1 MQVPA
6 PYPTQNHRARQCQPR
21 TREFH
26 WATPASI
33 SCLCGPCRFWTP
45 ALLRTTEQGS
55 VNPEPGSSTGP
66 HLLASVASAA
76 HAGSGPLPY
85 SEPQSKAVPGPAVAS
100 RGPYNPA
107 AVLPTK
113 VAKRIL
119 DRDFVEM
126 SEIALDDPPVQVP
139 GQPPLP
145 ARPPVQD
152 ISVWVEKYL
161 VMAALLASRF
171 PEKAPELFAYQASIV
186 RAGRNFVDRRW
197 VAYDRCFRR
206 EALAQKNLDWSE
218 PNARLY
224 NEAFT
229 GRAKVLPRCSFCLQE
244 DHVAQYCPRN
254 PNRPWPGWY
263 QDTTISQPLS
273 RQQPTPRPPPQSP
286 AFCRRYNEG
295 KCKHTVATC
304 HYTHRCMDCSG
315 PHPRQHC
322 PRGGQRAYARPR
334 SPGNSPRQ
342 MGPPAIQHPGTRY

>member
-45 ALLRTTEQGS
+45 TLLRTTEQGS

-186 RAGRNFVDRRW
+186 RAGRNFVDR
-197 VAYDRCFRR
+197 A
-206 EALAQKNLDWSE
+206 
-218 PNARLY
+218 
-224 NEAFT
+224 
-229 GRAKVLPRCSFCLQE
+229 G
-244 DHVAQYCPRN
+244 
-254 PNRPWPGWY
+254 
-263 QDTTISQPLS
+263 
-273 RQQPTPRPPPQSP
+273 
-286 AFCRRYNEG
+286 
-295 KCKHTVATC
+295 
-304 HYTHRCMDCSG
+304 
-315 PHPRQHC
+315 
-322 PRGGQRAYARPR
+322 
-334 SPGNSPRQ
+334 
-342 MGPPAIQHPGTRY
+342 